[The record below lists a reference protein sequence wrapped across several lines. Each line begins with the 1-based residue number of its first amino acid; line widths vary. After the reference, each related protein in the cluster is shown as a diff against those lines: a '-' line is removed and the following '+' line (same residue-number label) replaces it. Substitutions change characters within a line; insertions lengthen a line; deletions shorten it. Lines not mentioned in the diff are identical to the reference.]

1 MTQSQ
6 AGELM
11 SGACGLIDLGSQS
24 LNRLG
29 ATLTHE
35 VTKAKCEILHFD
47 SPQIPTQVL
56 GGLVVEQLIQSV
68 QLGAMLWPAALHN
81 ATSLPSQR
89 GGLSALCSDIL
100 SNPTWSTVSHGEL
113 HA

>member
-1 MTQSQ
+1 MVKNPPAMQETQVR
-6 AGELM
+6 
-11 SGACGLIDLGSQS
+11 GLIDLGSQS

-68 QLGAMLWPAALHN
+68 QLGAMLWPRLHS
-81 ATSLPSQR
+81 TMPPPSPRKGVVSLPSV
-89 GGLSALCSDIL
+89 L
-100 SNPTWSTVSHGEL
+100 TF
-113 HA
+113 